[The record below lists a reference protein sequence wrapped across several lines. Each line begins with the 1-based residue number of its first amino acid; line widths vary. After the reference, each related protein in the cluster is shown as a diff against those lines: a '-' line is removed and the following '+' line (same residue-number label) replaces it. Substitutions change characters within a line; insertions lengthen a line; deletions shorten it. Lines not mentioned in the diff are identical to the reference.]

1 MIIEGLMLMLYGMGI
16 VFLFLAVMIIVVNA
30 MSAIVQQYNKKHPEK
45 VDAPAKKPAAKAV
58 SDDTEIAIA
67 IAMAAAQAR

>member
-16 VFLFLAVMIIVVNA
+16 VFTFLVVMIIVVNA
-30 MSAIVQQYNKKHPEK
+30 MSAFIQQYNKKHPEK
-45 VDAPAKKPAAKAV
+45 TDAPAKKPAAKAV

-67 IAMAAAQAR
+67 IAMAHAQAK

>member
-16 VFLFLAVMIIVVNA
+16 VFTFLVVMIIVVNA

-45 VDAPAKKPAAKAV
+45 TDAPAKKPVAKAV

-67 IAMAAAQAR
+67 IAVAHAQAR

>member
-16 VFLFLAVMIIVVNA
+16 VFTFLVVMIFVVNA

-45 VDAPAKKPAAKAV
+45 TDAPAKKPAAKAV

-67 IAMAAAQAR
+67 IAMAHAQAK